1 MTNKV
6 ILCMIGKTVI
16 VGSKNMKEK
25 ILKFITSKF
34 FVLGIQLLATIAVV
48 YFTFKLDLVPTKYLI
63 AGIVVLALLLAGF
76 FGIIYSSEQKIKKG
90 LSSKRGI
97 VTKIISLL
105 TSIILIAGCT
115 YISRGNNFIEN
126 VSNATGQEYVV
137 SVISL
142 KNGKI
147 TKLKD
152 LDSSKKI
159 GVSYEKDTVT
169 IAEALKDLDT
179 EIGDHEYTKYDNYAS
194 LADALYEGK
203 VDAIVVGEQ
212 YRTML
217 QINHEEFNDVTKVL
231 KSYAYDAKMEVTTKQ
246 TDVTENAFSIYVT
259 GIDVYGSLKTVS
271 RSDVNLIVTV
281 NPKTKQILMTSIPRD
296 CQINLHKNGKMDKL
310 THTGIYGTSETI
322 NTIQDLLEMKIN
334 YFARTNF
341 SGMTNIVDALGGIT
355 VNSSEAFETLH
366 GNYQITE
373 GLNEMDG
380 DKALC
385 FVRER
390 KRLKRGDF
398 ARGENQQKV
407 LKAMLDKAMS
417 PKIITNFNNILS
429 AVEGCFETDMS
440 DKEIKS
446 LINMQLN
453 DMADW
458 KIINVQIEGEY
469 QLMDDTFSMKGTN
482 SDVMIPF
489 ESHIE
494 RVRELIN
501 KVEEGKEIKD
511 SELKGLTH

>member
-1 MTNKV
+1 
-6 ILCMIGKTVI
+6 
-16 VGSKNMKEK
+16 MKEK
-25 ILKFITSKF
+25 LFKFLTSKYF
-34 FVLGIQLLATIAVV
+34 ILGIQLVASIAVV
-48 YFTFKLDLVPTKYLI
+48 AYIFKLDLLPDKYLI
-63 AGIVVLALLLAGF
+63 PGIIVLVLILGGF
-76 FGIIYSSEQKIKKG
+76 LGIIYSGERKIKQG

-97 VTKIISLL
+97 VTKVV
-105 TSIILIAGCT
+105 SIIVSVLLIVSCT
-115 YISRGNNFIEN
+115 FIARGNSFIEN
-126 VSNATGQEYVV
+126 ITNATGQQYVV
-137 SVISL
+137 SVIAL
-142 KNGKI
+142 KNGKVSKI
-147 TKLKD
+147 KDINKETKV
-152 LDSSKKI
+152 
-159 GVSYEKDTVT
+159 GVSYEKDSVT
-169 IAEALKDLDT
+169 IAEALKEFEEET
-179 EIGDHEYTKYDNYAS
+179 GGHEYKKYNDYAS
-194 LADALYEGK
+194 LADALYSGD
-203 VDAIVVGEQ
+203 VDTIVVGEQ

-217 QINHEEFNDVTKVL
+217 QTNHEDFNDTTKVL
-231 KSYAYDAKMEVTTKQ
+231 KSFAYDAKLEVTTKQ
-246 TDVTENAFSIYVT
+246 TDVTEKPFSIYVT

-296 CQINLHKNGKMDKL
+296 CQIELHSNGKMDKL

-341 SGMTNIVDALGGIT
+341 SGMSNIVDALGGIT
-355 VNSSEAFETLH
+355 VESSEAFTTLH
-366 GNYQITE
+366 GNYNITE
-373 GLNEMDG
+373 GINEMDG

-417 PKIITNFNNILS
+417 PKIITNFDNILS
-429 AVEGCFETDMS
+429 AITGTFETDMS
-440 DKEIKS
+440 SKEIKS
-446 LINMQLN
+446 LLNMQLN

-458 KIINVQIEGEY
+458 NVINVQIEGEY
-469 QLMDDTFSMKGTN
+469 YLTPDTYSMKGTD
-482 SDVMIPF
+482 SDVMKPF

-501 KVEEGKEIKD
+501 KVEEGQKIQE